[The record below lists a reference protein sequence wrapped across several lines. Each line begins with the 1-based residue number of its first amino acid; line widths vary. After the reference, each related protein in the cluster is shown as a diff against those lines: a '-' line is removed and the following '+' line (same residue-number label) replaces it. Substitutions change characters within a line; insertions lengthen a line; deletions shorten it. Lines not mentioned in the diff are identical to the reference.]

1 VNRQQAEELLTRYIQ
16 GTASDTERAVVDR
29 WYESEAAK
37 RKLDDSQ
44 LFEHLDAELWAGTL
58 QQAGLPQPAPVRRK
72 MFDAY
77 RVAAAA
83 AVLLLLSTGVMFYL
97 NNKKSSASGAAET
110 VAVKP
115 QILPGSNKA
124 ILTLG
129 NGDRISL
136 TDAADGE
143 LARQGDTRI
152 SKTKDGQLLY
162 EPENGAAGGTAKR
175 NTISTPR
182 GGQYRIDLPDGTRV
196 WLNAASSLAFP
207 ASFAGLDERSVELTG
222 EAYFEVAKDAG
233 KPFKVISNAHTV
245 EVLGTHFN
253 INAYNDEPDIKT
265 TLLEGAVRVN
275 GSMLRPGQQSV
286 LANGRLSIR
295 NAETDMETAW
305 KNGEFIFNGQD
316 FKTVM
321 RTISRW
327 YDVDVV
333 YEYDPKPFRIGG
345 EVSRSRSI
353 TEVLKM
359 LEVTGGVKFKLE
371 GRTIKVIR

>member
-1 VNRQQAEELLTRYIQ
+1 MNRQQAEELLTRYIQ
-16 GTASDTERAVVDR
+16 GTASDAERALVDR
-29 WYESEAAK
+29 WYESEAAQK
-37 RKLDDSQ
+37 KPDDGQ
-44 LFEHLDAELWAGTL
+44 FFEHLNAELWAGTL
-58 QQAGLPQPAPVRRK
+58 RKAGLPQPVRRK
-72 MFDAY
+72 IFPIY

-83 AVLLLLSTGVMFYL
+83 AVLLLLSAGAMFFL
-97 NNKKSSASGAAET
+97 NNKKAAPVPAET
-110 VAVKP
+110 ASVQP
-115 QILPGSNKA
+115 QIVPGSNKA

-129 NGDRISL
+129 NGDQISL

-162 EPENGAAGGTAKR
+162 EPENGAAGGTTKR

-196 WLNAASSLAFP
+196 WLNAASSLVFP
-207 ASFAGLDERSVELTG
+207 ASFAGLQERSVELTG
-222 EAYFEVAKDAG
+222 EAYFEVAKDAV
-233 KPFKVISNAHTV
+233 KPFKVISNAQTV

-286 LANGRLSIR
+286 LLNGRLSIR
-295 NAETDMETAW
+295 NAETEMETAW

-353 TEVLKM
+353 AEVLKM

-371 GRTIKVIR
+371 GRKIKVIR

>member
-1 VNRQQAEELLTRYIQ
+1 
-16 GTASDTERAVVDR
+16 
-29 WYESEAAK
+29 
-37 RKLDDSQ
+37 
-44 LFEHLDAELWAGTL
+44 
-58 QQAGLPQPAPVRRK
+58 
-72 MFDAY
+72 
-77 RVAAAA
+77 
-83 AVLLLLSTGVMFYL
+83 
-97 NNKKSSASGAAET
+97 
-110 VAVKP
+110 
-115 QILPGSNKA
+115 LPGSNKA

-162 EPENGAAGGTAKR
+162 EPENGAAGGMVKR